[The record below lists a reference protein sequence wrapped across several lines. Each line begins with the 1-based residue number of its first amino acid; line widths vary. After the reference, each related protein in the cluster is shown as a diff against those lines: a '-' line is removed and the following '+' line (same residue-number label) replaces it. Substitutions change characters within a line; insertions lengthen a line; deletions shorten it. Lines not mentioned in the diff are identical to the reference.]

1 MAQLRT
7 ALVTATALV
16 CAVVP
21 AAVAVA
27 APTAT
32 ATATGTGTGTG
43 TETGKVVQEG
53 GPLVVPVGDEAPVTT
68 RFTITLPASVTGR
81 VTLGLLVPMP
91 GPSAGDD
98 NLPSATCSVNGGA
111 YQSCGW
117 GWESAEQSDSW
128 NDGYSLSLPP
138 TEAAR
143 TLTYDLR
150 IATNRWG
157 LIGERAGTLEMKD
170 ARGNVVASG
179 PAALH
184 FVPGTP
190 EPGDRATVHARDKS
204 GVLWQYEATSD
215 PARPFK
221 ARTRVGGGWNAYTAI
236 TKLSPTVAAGWG
248 SLVARDKAG
257 VLWYYEGTGNPARP
271 FKARA
276 RVGGG
281 WNTYT
286 SITGT
291 RGNLVARDRDGVLW
305 SYDTKTYWDD
315 APAMFKPRVRVG
327 GGWNAYN
334 LVTNLADRVVA
345 RDASGV
351 LWSYEHKG
359 NNWYGEE
366 FDAKAPFEPRV
377 RVGGGWNAYTAVTE
391 TGEMTKR
398 LTWRGDGIARDRDG
412 RLWLYHATPHAAR
425 TQIGRGWNIYTAI
438 V

>member
-1 MAQLRT
+1 MAPLRA

-16 CAVVP
+16 VGVVP
-21 AAVAVA
+21 TASAAAAPAPTEAVGTVA
-27 APTAT
+27 AS
-32 ATATGTGTGTG
+32 GT
-43 TETGKVVQEG
+43 VVQEG
-53 GPLVVPVGDEAPVTT
+53 GPLVVPVGEEAPVTT

-81 VTLGLLVPMP
+81 VTLGLRVPMP
-91 GPSAGDD
+91 LPSAGDN

-117 GWESAEQSDSW
+117 GYENAEQNDSW

-150 IATNRWG
+150 IDTSRWI

-190 EPGDRATVHARDKS
+190 EPGDRATVHARDKG

-351 LWSYEHKG
+351 LWSYEQRSEL
-359 NNWYGEE
+359 WDPW
-366 FDAKAPFEPRV
+366 DAKAPFKPRV